1 MKITVAK
8 TYGFCY
14 GVKRAIDIAQKSTKG
29 YNNNVA
35 TLGPLIHNQ
44 RVIEGLQKSGIL
56 CKDSLATFAPGDTVI
71 FRSHGVGP
79 EIYRQAEEKGLK
91 IVDATCPNV
100 RKVQLAAEEL
110 AKDGRFVLIIGE
122 KNHPEVQS
130 IKAWAGP
137 HSLVVETP
145 ADIIAVPVAATYG
158 VVSQTTFEEEKFQQL
173 LAQLQQDKQGDYKIL
188 KTICLATSQRQEAA
202 KELAAQVDAMFVFGG
217 KNSANTRHLWELV
230 QVINPKSYLLESAE
244 DIEPRM
250 LYNIKKIGITAG
262 ASTPQEIIEEAIV
275 TMETMES
282 LLGEK
287 ESMRLHLGM
296 VVEATVVAIT
306 SEEVVVDFGYQS
318 EGSVAFDQWEAGGTK
333 ESVTPEVKVGDKVTL
348 KVVASE
354 NKDGLV
360 ILSKVKA
367 VADAAWTDLP
377 AKLEGMKEIKVKGLR
392 AVKGG
397 LTVALPEISG
407 VTGFIPASHLD
418 LKRVENIKEFEGK
431 EMTAEVLEVNPE
443 KKRLVLSRRN
453 VLREEK
459 IAKTH
464 AYREERAKRLEE
476 RKEALDNAFQNIK
489 EGSTVHGVV
498 KNVVDFGMFVE
509 IAPFVQGLV
518 HVSELSW
525 EKGVKPADKYKPGDE
540 VDVYVKGLEP
550 EKGRISLSIKQLQ
563 EDPWQAAVKEFH
575 EGQIV
580 EGKVIRFLP
589 FGAIV
594 KIKDDVEGMVHISEI
609 AEERI
614 EKPEDVLKLD
624 QDVKV
629 KILHIDTANKKIGLS
644 ISKVKEDAEKQE
656 VSQFMD
662 NSEALSQDLGDKLA
676 AAEAEKKD

>member
-1 MKITVAK
+1 MKITLAK
-8 TYGFCY
+8 SLGFCY
-14 GVKRAIDIAQKSTKG
+14 GVKRAVEIAGKARKE
-29 YNNNVA
+29 YNNTIA

-44 RVIEGLQKSGIL
+44 RVTEKLQKNGVN
-56 CKDSLATFAPGDTVI
+56 CKESLSEFQAGDVVI

-79 EIYRQAEEKGLK
+79 EIYQQARERNLQ

-100 RKVQLAAEEL
+100 RQVQTAAEEL
-110 AKDGRFVLIIGE
+110 AREGRFVIIIGE
-122 KNHPEVQS
+122 KHHPEVRS
-130 IKAWAGP
+130 IKAWAGAN
-137 HSLVVETP
+137 SCIVETDSDVETVP
-145 ADIIAVPVAATYG
+145 AKETYG
-158 VVSQTTFEEEKFQQL
+158 VVTQTTWEKAKYQRILQL
-173 LAQLQQDKQGDYKIL
+173 LEEIKPGDYQVKE
-188 KTICLATSQRQEAA
+188 TICNATAQRQEAA
-202 KELAAQVDAMFVFGG
+202 KELASQVDAVFVFGG

-230 QVINPKSYLLESAE
+230 KAINPRSYLLESSE
-244 DIEPRM
+244 DIKPEM
-250 LYNIKKIGITAG
+250 LYNINAIGITAG

-306 SEEVVVDFGYQS
+306 EEEVVVDFGYQS
-318 EGSVAFDQWEAGGTK
+318 EGSVAFEQWEAGGTK

-348 KVVASE
+348 KVIASE

-360 ILSKVKA
+360 VLSRIRA

-377 AKLEGMKEIKVKGLR
+377 AKLEANKEIDVKGLK

-397 LTVALPEISG
+397 LTVSLPGFSG
-407 VTGFIPASHLD
+407 ITGFIPASHLD
-418 LKRVENIKEFEGK
+418 LRRVENIKEFEGQDLK
-431 EMTAEVLEVNPE
+431 AAVLEINPE

-476 RKEALDNAFQNIK
+476 RKAALENAFSTLK

-509 IAPFVQGLV
+509 IAPYVQGLV

-525 EKGVKPADKYKPGDE
+525 DKGVKPADKYKPGDE
-540 VDVYVKGLEP
+540 VDVFIKGLDQ
-550 EKGRISLSIKQLQ
+550 EKGRISLSIKELL
-563 EDPWQAAVKEFH
+563 EDPWKVAVKDLH
-575 EGQIV
+575 EGEV
-580 EGKVIRFLP
+580 LTGTVIRFLP

-594 KIKDDVEGMVHISEI
+594 KIKDGVEGMVHISEI
-609 AEERI
+609 ANERI
-614 EKPEDVLKLD
+614 DKPEDALKLD
-624 QDVKV
+624 QEVKV
-629 KILHIDTANKKIGLS
+629 KVLHIDTAEKKIGLS
-644 ISKVKEDAEKQE
+644 ISKAKEEAEKAE
-656 VSQFMD
+656 VSEFID
-662 NSEALSQDLGDKLA
+662 NKEELSQGLGDKLA
-676 AAEAEKKD
+676 AAEKKE